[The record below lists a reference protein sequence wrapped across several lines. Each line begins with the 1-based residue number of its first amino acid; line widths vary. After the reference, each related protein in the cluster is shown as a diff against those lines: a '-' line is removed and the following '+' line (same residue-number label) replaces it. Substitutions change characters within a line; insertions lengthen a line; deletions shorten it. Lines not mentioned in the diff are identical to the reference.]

1 MKNINKL
8 NKLFIVVIIAT
19 IVAYLIDIINLS
31 FFAND
36 FTQITGQIQM
46 ISGLIPD
53 QDVQNINATL
63 DFVNNTANIVRT
75 LLITI
80 SLFAGIASVIAVLIT
95 KLFADRITKFQSV
108 FSYCGLI
115 IASFCSAY
123 LQFRIFPRFDGVLS
137 LVLIIVT
144 LAIIAISI
152 LYLVI
157 GIMGL
162 AKFVKSDKF
171 KAGQV
176 GFDLAK
182 ILSVIFIFYVVAILS
197 IRTSLYISVT
207 VLVQEIDLASLID
220 VMNYINIDWE
230 TIIPPAIFA
239 TGIISSE
246 KIDFVINNLADQ
258 YILNSLSLIIQ
269 NVVLDMSRSI
279 IFTNM
284 IAYITTLISGLG
296 ILYVA
301 KNKVDYKE
309 IIVLVLM
316 AIMAVVGFIYLNSF
330 LVNLLAI
337 GFIFAIGL
345 VGLEVYKQY
354 K

>member
-8 NKLFIVVIIAT
+8 NKLFVVVIIAT
-19 IVAYLIDIINLS
+19 VAAYLINIINLS
-31 FFAND
+31 FFGND
-36 FTQITGQIQM
+36 FTEIAAQIQM
-46 ISGLIPD
+46 ISGFIPD
-53 QDVQNINATL
+53 QDIQNINAAL
-63 DFVNNTANIVRT
+63 DFANNTANIVRT

-80 SLFAGIASVIAVLIT
+80 SLFAAIASLIGVVVT
-95 KLFADRITKFQSV
+95 KLFAERITKYKSV
-108 FSYCGLI
+108 FNYCGLI

-123 LQFRIFPRFDGVLS
+123 LQFRIFPQFDGVIS
-137 LVLIIVT
+137 LILIIVT
-144 LAIIAISI
+144 LAIIAISTV
-152 LYLVI
+152 YLVI
-157 GIMGL
+157 GIVGL
-162 AKFVKSDKF
+162 SKFVMSDKF
-171 KAGQV
+171 EAGQV
-176 GFDLAK
+176 GFDIAK
-182 ILSVIFIFYVVAILS
+182 VLSFIFVFYVVAILATR
-197 IRTSLYISVT
+197 ISLYMSVT
-207 VLVQEIDLASLID
+207 VLVKEIDLASLID

-258 YILNSLSLIIQ
+258 YILSSASLVIQ
-269 NVVLDMSRSI
+269 NVVLDISRSI

-301 KNKVDYKE
+301 KNKIDYKE
-309 IIVLVLM
+309 IIILVLM
-316 AIMAVVGFIYLNSF
+316 AIMAIVGFIYLNSF
-330 LVNLLAI
+330 IVNLLAI
-337 GFIFAIGL
+337 GFVFAIGL